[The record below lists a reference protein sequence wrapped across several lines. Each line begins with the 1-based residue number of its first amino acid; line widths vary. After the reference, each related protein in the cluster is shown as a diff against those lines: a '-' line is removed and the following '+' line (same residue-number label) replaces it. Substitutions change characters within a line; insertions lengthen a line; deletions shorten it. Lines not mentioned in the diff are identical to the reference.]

1 MTDSSIVVQVHRGP
15 LTESIHRGHIVVVDQ
30 FARTLA
36 SLGDPNTFIFVR
48 SCAKPLQAISVVES
62 GAITTFKFGPEQ
74 VSLMCSSHNGEFS
87 HVVVVANM
95 LQKLGLSK
103 NSLSCPAQHPLYRPE
118 ADRLC
123 ELGIPLTQ
131 LHHNC
136 SGKHAGMLALAL
148 QLETSTE
155 GYTSSEHPVQRAM
168 VNTILEMTGMHS
180 NELVLGID
188 GCGVP
193 VYGMSLAQLAY
204 AFATLGKPE
213 RLSSRRS
220 DACNQVIGAI
230 REHPHYLAGTA
241 RFDTTL
247 IRVTNGR
254 IIGKMGAE
262 GVFAMTIPDYGLGIA
277 IKIED
282 GSERALY
289 PAAIETLAQI
299 GLLSEDELQQL
310 DSFHKPPI
318 VSGQGEIVGRMEPIC
333 KLRFT
338 NT

>member
-1 MTDSSIVVQVHRGP
+1 MTNSSIVVQVHRGP
-15 LTESIHRGHIVVVDQ
+15 LIESLHRGHIVVVDQ

-36 SLGDPNTFIFVR
+36 SFGDPNTFIFVR
-48 SCAKPLQAISVVES
+48 SCAKPLQAISVIES
-62 GAITTFKFGPEQ
+62 GAISTFKFGAEL

-87 HVVVVANM
+87 HVVAAATM

-103 NSLSCPAQHPLYRPE
+103 NSLSCPAQQPLYRPE
-118 ADRLC
+118 ADRLSA
-123 ELGIPLTQ
+123 LGIPVTQ

-148 QLETSTE
+148 QLGATTE
-155 GYTSSEHPVQRAM
+155 CYTSSEHPVQRAM
-168 VNTILEMTGMHS
+168 VDTVLEMTGMHS

-193 VYGMSLAQLAY
+193 VFGMPLAQLAY

-213 RLSSRRS
+213 RLSSSLS
-220 DACNQVIGAI
+220 DACNQVIAAI
-230 REHPHYLAGTA
+230 RQHPHYLAGTD

-262 GVFAMTIPDYGLGIA
+262 GVFAITVPDYGLGIA

-289 PAAIETLAQI
+289 PAVTETLAQI
-299 GLLSEDELQQL
+299 GLLSEDELLQL
-310 DSFHKPPI
+310 DSFRKPPI
-318 VSGQGEIVGRMEPIC
+318 VSGQGEIVGRMEAVC